1 MKTICKKT
9 CNHCVP
15 GGINAGYTLWS
26 DWSECSETCGGGTT
40 KRNRFCTKPE
50 PKYGGKTCKGRNL
63 GNDVQTKSCNTQD
76 CPSST
81 TCKDSAAS
89 IMCQTYKKI
98 RKCSNVAMKTICK
111 KTCNHCVPGEDDQG
125 TKEESMDTLHISA
138 ELEDIKN
145 DLKKLKSSIG

>member
-15 GGINAGYTLWS
+15 GGINGGYTLWS

-40 KRNRFCTKPE
+40 KRYRFCTNPE

-63 GNDVQTKSCNTQD
+63 GNDVQTKSCNTHD

-89 IMCQTYKKI
+89 ICQTYKKI
-98 RKCSNVAMKTICK
+98 LKCSNVVMKTICK
-111 KTCNHCVPGEDDQG
+111 KTCHHCDTGEDDQGTKEGEDNQG
-125 TKEESMDTLHISA
+125 TKEESMDTLHIST
-138 ELEDIKN
+138 E
-145 DLKKLKSSIG
+145 